1 MVKHSQL
8 DLVQARTKSYIQG
21 PHRFLIGGKAVD
33 PSAAAEFQISDPST
47 GERLSVFASASEA
60 ETDAAISA
68 ARRTFDAGIWRN
80 ERPAQRAQVLWR
92 VAELIEENRQMLGEL
107 EALEGGKLIGA
118 ALNGEVW
125 AAAEAFR
132 YHAGWC
138 TKIEGKTFK
147 PSIPGLDLEGTT
159 RLEPVGVAGLITP
172 WNGSLVM
179 SAWKLAPAL
188 AAGCSV
194 VLKPSENTVLSALRL
209 GELLSEAGV
218 PDGVVNVV
226 LGDGRT
232 VGAQICEDARVDK
245 VSFTGSTNTGRALID
260 AAKGNLKKLSLEL
273 GGKSP
278 VLIFEDGD
286 IGAAI
291 DGAAEGIF
299 SNAGQ
304 VCVAGSRILVHTSK
318 FDEVVAGISARA
330 AGLAIGSTM
339 DETSTLGPLISE
351 HHRDSVSS
359 YVDRARSEGIEVVTG
374 GNECEGDGYFYQP
387 TVIIDHERTSCVWSD
402 EIFGPVAT
410 LTPFES
416 EAEALALANDT
427 EYGLAASVWTENTSR
442 VQRSTRA
449 LRAGIVWVN
458 CHGIPDMSMPIGG
471 CKQSGWGR
479 EHGWNGVEAFLEHKS
494 IMQRVMP
501 DPNIGG

>member
-1 MVKHSQL
+1 MKHSQL

-33 PSAAAEFQISDPST
+33 PSTAAEFHISDPST
-47 GERLSVFASASEA
+47 GERLSEFASATEA

-68 ARRTFDAGIWRN
+68 ARLTFDAGIWRN

-92 VAELIEENRQMLGEL
+92 VADLIEENRQLLGEV

-188 AAGCSV
+188 SAGCSV
-194 VLKPSENTVLSALRL
+194 ILKPSENTVLSALRL

-218 PDGVVNVV
+218 PNGVVNIV

-232 VGAQICEDARVDK
+232 VGAQICEDHRVDK
-245 VSFTGSTNTGRALID
+245 VSFTGSTNTGRVLID

-278 VLIFEDGD
+278 VLVFEDAN

-304 VCVAGSRILVHTSK
+304 VCVAGSRILVHMSK

-330 AGLAIGSTM
+330 GALSIGPTM
-339 DETSTLGPLISE
+339 DESSTLGPLISE
-351 HHRDSVSS
+351 HHRNSVSN
-359 YVDRARSEGIEVVTG
+359 YVDRARAECVEVVTG
-374 GNECEGDGYFYQP
+374 GKAGDGDGYFYKP
-387 TVIIDHERTSCVWSD
+387 TVIIDNKRTSCVWSD

-410 LTPFES
+410 VTPFET
-416 EAEALALANDT
+416 ETEALALANDT
-427 EYGLAASVWTENTSR
+427 QYGLAASVWSQNTSR
-442 VQRSTRA
+442 VQRATRA

-471 CKQSGWGR
+471 YKQSGWGR

-501 DPNIGG
+501 DPSVDG

>member
-1 MVKHSQL
+1 MKHSQL
-8 DLVQARTKSYIQG
+8 SLVQARTKTYIQG
-21 PHRFLIGGKAVD
+21 PHRFLIDGRIVE
-33 PSAAAEFQISDPST
+33 PSGDAAYHISDPST
-47 GERLSVFASASEA
+47 GERLSEFASATEA
-60 ETDAAISA
+60 ETDAAIDA
-68 ARRTFDAGIWRN
+68 ARHSFDHGVWRD

-92 VAELIEENRQMLGEL
+92 VAELIEENRQLLGEL

-138 TKIEGKTFK
+138 TKIEGKTFR

-159 RLEPVGVAGLITP
+159 RLEAIGVAGLITP

-209 GELLSEAGV
+209 GELLTEAGV
-218 PDGVVNVV
+218 PDGVVNIV
-226 LGDGRT
+226 LGDGRS
-232 VGAQICEDARVDK
+232 VGTQICEDARVDK
-245 VSFTGSTNTGRALID
+245 VSFTGSTSTGRALID

-278 VLIFEDGD
+278 VLIFEDAD
-286 IGAAI
+286 IEVSI

-304 VCVAGSRILVHTSK
+304 VCVAGSRILVHRSK
-318 FDEVVAGISARA
+318 FDEVVEGVAARA
-330 AGLAIGSTM
+330 NALSMGPTM
-339 DETSTLGPLISE
+339 DGASTLGPLISE
-351 HHRDSVSS
+351 MHRNSVTD

-374 GNECEGDGYFYQP
+374 GKVGDGDGFFYQP
-387 TVIIDHERTSCVWSD
+387 TVIIDRKRTSCVWSD

-410 LTPFES
+410 VTPFDT
-416 EAEALALANDT
+416 EAEALALASDT
-427 EYGLAASVWTENTSR
+427 QYGLAASVWSENTSR
-442 VQRSTRA
+442 VQRATRA

-471 CKQSGWGR
+471 YKQSGWGR

-501 DPNIGG
+501 DSITGN

>member
-8 DLVQARTKSYIQG
+8 DFVQARTKSYIQG
-21 PHRFLIGGKAVD
+21 PHRFQIGGKSITPMAT
-33 PSAAAEFQISDPST
+33 AEFHISDPST
-47 GERLSVFASASEA
+47 GELLSEFASATEA

-68 ARRTFDAGIWRN
+68 ARHSFDTGIWRN
-80 ERPAQRAQVLWR
+80 ESPAQRAQVLWR
-92 VAELIEENRQMLGEL
+92 VAELIEENRQLLGEL
-107 EALEGGKLIGA
+107 EAVEGGKLIGA
-118 ALNGEVW
+118 ALHGEVW

-159 RLEPVGVAGLITP
+159 RLEPIGVAGLITP

-209 GELLSEAGV
+209 GELLGEAGI
-218 PDGVVNVV
+218 PAGVVNIV
-226 LGDGRT
+226 LGDGRS
-232 VGAQICEDARVDK
+232 VGAQICEDKRVDK
-245 VSFTGSTNTGRALID
+245 VSFTGSTSTGRALID
-260 AAKGNLKKLSLEL
+260 AARGNLKKLSLEL

-278 VLIFEDGD
+278 VLIFDDAD

-304 VCVAGSRILVHTSK
+304 VCVAGSRILVHASK
-318 FDEVVAGISARA
+318 FDEVVAGIAGRA
-330 AGLAIGSTM
+330 DALAIGPTM
-339 DETSTLGPLISE
+339 DENNSLGPLISE
-351 HHRDSVSS
+351 PHRNSVSN
-359 YVDRARSEGIEVVTG
+359 YVERARTQGVEVVTG
-374 GNECEGDGYFYQP
+374 GKLGDGDGYFYQP
-387 TVIIDHERTSCVWSD
+387 TVLIDHDRTSCAWSD

-410 LTPFES
+410 VTRFET

-427 EYGLAASVWTENTSR
+427 QYGLAASVWSENTSR
-442 VQRSTRA
+442 VQRATRD

-471 CKQSGWGR
+471 YKQSGWGR

-501 DPNIGG
+501 DPSLES

>member
-8 DLVQARTKSYIQG
+8 DLVQARTKSYIQS
-21 PHRFLIGGKAVD
+21 PRRFLVAGEAVV
-33 PSAAAEFQISDPST
+33 PSAAARHEIIDPST
-47 GERLSVFASASEA
+47 GERLSEFSSATEA

-68 ARRTFDAGIWRN
+68 ARHAFDRGFWRN

-92 VAELIEENRQMLGEL
+92 VAELIEENRQLLGEL
-107 EALEGGKLIGA
+107 EALEGGKLIGS
-118 ALNGEVW
+118 ALHGEVW

-159 RLEPVGVAGLITP
+159 RLEPIGVAGLITP

-218 PDGVVNVV
+218 PDGVVNII

-232 VGAQICEDARVDK
+232 VGAQICEDVRVDK
-245 VSFTGSTNTGRALID
+245 VSFTGSTQTGRSLID

-278 VLIFEDGD
+278 VLVFADASID
-286 IGAAI
+286 AAI
-291 DGAAEGIF
+291 EGASDGIF

-304 VCVAGSRILVHTSK
+304 ICVAGSRILVHTSK
-318 FDEVVAGISARA
+318 LDEVVDGLVARA
-330 AGLAIGSTM
+330 NALSIGPTM
-339 DETSTLGPLISE
+339 NETSTLGPLISE
-351 HHRDSVSS
+351 AHRNSVSS
-359 YVDRARSEGIEVVTG
+359 YVDRAKDEGVEVVTG
-374 GNECEGDGYFYQP
+374 GKESDGDGFFYLP
-387 TVIIDHERTSCVWSD
+387 TVIIDRKRTSCVWSD
-402 EIFGPVAT
+402 EIFGPIAT
-410 LTPFES
+410 VTPFES
-416 EAEALALANDT
+416 EAEALTLANDT
-427 EYGLAASVWTENTSR
+427 QYGLAASVWSENTSR
-442 VQRSTRA
+442 VQRVTRA
-449 LRAGIVWVN
+449 LRVGIVWVN

-471 CKQSGWGR
+471 YKQSGWGR

-494 IMQRVMP
+494 IMQRVTP
-501 DPNIGG
+501 DPSAVD